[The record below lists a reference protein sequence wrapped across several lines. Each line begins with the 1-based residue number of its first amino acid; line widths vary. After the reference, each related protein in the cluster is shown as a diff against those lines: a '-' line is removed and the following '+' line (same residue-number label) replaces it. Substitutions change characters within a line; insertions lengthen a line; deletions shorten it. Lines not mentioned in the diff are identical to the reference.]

1 MRGAHGVVGILLV
14 VVTTCGFDMLLGD
27 PLEVAPLCGA
37 GNLLV
42 ARAAEAALPVKSNVV
57 SAVTFERHFGFCD
70 LIFYMFIIK
79 QFQFTNK
86 IE

>member
-14 VVTTCGFDMLLGD
+14 VGTTCGFDMLLGD

-70 LIFYMFIIK
+70 IIFIK